1 MPLLPAIEN
10 RRINEKVLKF
20 TIKLGLHFM
29 IPELVYK
36 FQIIYS
42 RETSVIVTEQKL
54 KWDIRTSVK
63 YIAPNIYR

>member
-1 MPLLPAIEN
+1 MNECVHRTWMPLLPAIEN

-29 IPELVYK
+29 VPELVYK

-42 RETSVIVTEQKL
+42 RETSVIVIDQKP
-54 KWDIRTSVK
+54 K
-63 YIAPNIYR
+63 